1 MNSALQNRSI
11 YSFLFKRIIIVLV
24 VALFCLFGFLTAS
37 STTNC
42 MVLLEEGMSA
52 RAEYALSSGS
62 NDELIRRFFSA
73 EYIKSGDLTNLKL
86 LYSDFKITNYSHSTS
101 IKSIWVWPGS
111 RQTSAIVEDKINRNT
126 FRGEKLYQES
136 NAKLPEWQSG
146 TYRVDLKYYNNR
158 WYIDNITLIELAP
171 TPTPTPEPTPDPSQ
185 SPDASQSPGI
195 SPQPTAGAQ

>member
-42 MVLLEEGMSA
+42 MEILEECMSA
-52 RAEYALSSGS
+52 RAEDALSCGS

-111 RQTSAIVEDKINRNT
+111 TQTSAIVEDKINRNT

>member
-52 RAEYALSSGS
+52 RADYALSSGS

-101 IKSIWVWPGS
+101 I
-111 RQTSAIVEDKINRNT
+111 
-126 FRGEKLYQES
+126 
-136 NAKLPEWQSG
+136 
-146 TYRVDLKYYNNR
+146 
-158 WYIDNITLIELAP
+158 
-171 TPTPTPEPTPDPSQ
+171 
-185 SPDASQSPGI
+185 
-195 SPQPTAGAQ
+195 